1 MSQRKLSQNDI
12 QFLEEAMHASAQSA
26 TIRLR
31 EGEYQYSLVKTIA
44 AFQLEL
50 FFPDVKDII
59 RRLYGEEKTND
70 IQFVRKTQ
78 TVLKKLEKS
87 NIAKILSK
95 RNPWELQRYALP
107 TFRFQDSDRK
117 FVDLATDQQ
126 LRQTEN
132 LLRSVVDQ
140 EAVERVNYGRF
151 FAVVFAL
158 TVSYVAIIWSLVQNV
173 VNVFV
178 FVPALSV
185 CAVCSVVLGKMLSET
200 VTTR

>member
-1 MSQRKLSQNDI
+1 MSQHKLSENEI
-12 QFLEEAMHASAQSA
+12 HFLEESLHADAQDA

-31 EGEYQYSLVKTIA
+31 EGEYQYDLVKAIA

-59 RRLYGEEKTND
+59 RKLYGEEKTND

-87 NIAKILSK
+87 NIVEILRK

-117 FVDLATDQQ
+117 LVDLATEQQ
-126 LRQTEN
+126 LRQTED
-132 LLRSVVDQ
+132 LLRSVIDQ
-140 EAVERVNYGRF
+140 AVKKVGYGRYF
-151 FAVVFAL
+151 GVVFAL
-158 TVSYVAIIWSLVQNV
+158 AVSYVAVIWSLVQNV
-173 VNVFV
+173 VSVFV

-185 CAVCSVVLGKMLSET
+185 CAICSVVLGKMLSET
-200 VTTR
+200 VATR